1 MEREVE
7 LQAVTKPMIRR
18 MYPET
23 RSHFSMAFLLQERL
37 LFRLQEQLK
46 SYLSGKRV
54 VKGKARRR
62 GGQGSFP
69 RRSVDFPS
77 EPAPPLKEENKSRAG
92 AANQS

>member
-7 LQAVTKPMIRR
+7 LQAVTRPMIRR

-46 SYLSGKRV
+46 SYLSGERV
-54 VKGKARRR
+54 VKGKAIRPNPHMGNTRI
-62 GGQGSFP
+62 
-69 RRSVDFPS
+69 
-77 EPAPPLKEENKSRAG
+77 ENLAEVILGNRLF
-92 AANQS
+92 